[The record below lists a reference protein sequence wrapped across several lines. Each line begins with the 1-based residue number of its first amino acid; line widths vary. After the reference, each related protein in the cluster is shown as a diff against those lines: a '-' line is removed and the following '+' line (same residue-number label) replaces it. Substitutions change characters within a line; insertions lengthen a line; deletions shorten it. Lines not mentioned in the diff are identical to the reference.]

1 MLHSFFL
8 FNYYNEIY
16 FFFFFFF
23 CPTSI
28 EFSAWILRNA
38 RSTLGRYAHTVG
50 LMSPSVTCIL
60 LMRMRPVTRCP
71 GVCNWQR
78 AHWVHE
84 SWLSTA
90 TISARLDFRSSFPPR
105 ACSDD
110 RGDMKIRFTPVPY
123 SGRDSS
129 WGGTSLHG
137 VAIQARFMRLPSL
150 FNRAWSIVK
159 AHARITCLPKW
170 GEIECQ
176 AVLASW
182 HAES

>member
-1 MLHSFFL
+1 MFCVKCRCIIRVPMHWLRANNLWISM
-8 FNYYNEIY
+8 Y
-16 FFFFFFF
+16 FSFF

-78 AHWVHE
+78 AHRVHE

-90 TISARLDFRSSFPPR
+90 TISARRDFRSSFPPR

-129 WGGTSLHG
+129 WGGTSLHEPSWRRHSSKIH
-137 VAIQARFMRLPSL
+137 AIAF
-150 FNRAWSIVK
+150 SI
-159 AHARITCLPKW
+159 
-170 GEIECQ
+170 
-176 AVLASW
+176 
-182 HAES
+182 